1 MRGFRSFPY
10 LMSTYYVRCKV
21 FLGTQDDSPCPDFWV
36 VGRILGLQFQRG
48 PGVIGLPIT
57 GPHKVPV
64 SARVIR
70 RTVGRGKLRGCDRSK
85 GGAGKSLKSD
95 SWPHPGL
102 RREDPGSGPAL
113 PLSLLMILDELLHP
127 KPRITLPFQKERTWP
142 YYAPVLRRHQGVAVS
157 TLHVHRGK
165 EGCAHQSSEP
175 LACHLPFQ

>member
-64 SARVIR
+64 SACVIR
-70 RTVGRGKLRGCDRSK
+70 ICTCDPSHS
-85 GGAGKSLKSD
+85 GEGQAQ
-95 SWPHPGL
+95 GL
-102 RREDPGSGPAL
+102 RSVQRWSRKVVEKRLLASPWAETGRPRFGSSSATFTAYDSGRTASSQTQDHPSL
-113 PLSLLMILDELLHP
+113 PEGAHMAILCT
-127 KPRITLPFQKERTWP
+127 R
-142 YYAPVLRRHQGVAVS
+142 AP
-157 TLHVHRGK
+157 
-165 EGCAHQSSEP
+165 
-175 LACHLPFQ
+175 